1 MTQYNATFVAEI
13 ADISSIIS
21 ALNDPIIVLSANVTS
36 LTDLVDADVAEVQDL
51 QQNFTQ
57 LNATVINLSAN
68 ATDYERRIS
77 TLEDEEVVN
86 SGAIADNARD
96 IEANTA
102 DIAQLNATIGNGTV
116 PGNLTD
122 QVASNTAAIANLAG
136 MELLEDH
143 FYENQDVISW
153 D

>member
-1 MTQYNATFVAEI
+1 M
-13 ADISSIIS
+13 
-21 ALNDPIIVLSANVTS
+21 
-36 LTDLVDADVAEVQDL
+36 
-51 QQNFTQ
+51 
-57 LNATVINLSAN
+57 INLSAN

-96 IEANTA
+96 IDANTA

-143 FYENQDVISW
+143 LYVNQDTIYW
-153 D
+153 DQGKNSIAKFTVPAGQVLDFSA